1 MTRYQNNNVKY
12 LIISV
17 IKNNYRTIFQQKWRK
32 CSNLNLLLIN
42 MQFIMD
48 VLRLKNYVLKIT
60 SNATFTWKLDISVRY
75 LENVSGFM
83 NMITRAARC

>member
-1 MTRYQNNNVKY
+1 MH

-17 IKNNYRTIFQQKWRK
+17 IKNYHSTIFQQKWRK
-32 CSNLNLLLIN
+32 CSNLNILLIN

-48 VLRLKNYVLKIT
+48 VLRLENYVLKFT

-83 NMITRAARC
+83 SMITRAARC